1 MSLNSI
7 MSSPFFLPFV
17 LPFLGVIITAYV
29 KVTPLSKSFFDGSR
43 DDYNLGFDFA
53 IAAHII
59 FIVEISNMLKN
70 TKNQIYISKYFNS
83 ILIGTGAF
91 ICLSIICLELVKK
104 FGVEESVVEIKE
116 PNGEFKESKPKRY
129 NLKAFII
136 SWIFG
141 LVWSVLVVFYA
152 ISIGEYK

>member
-1 MSLNSI
+1 
-7 MSSPFFLPFV
+7 
-17 LPFLGVIITAYV
+17 
-29 KVTPLSKSFFDGSR
+29 
-43 DDYNLGFDFA
+43 
-53 IAAHII
+53 
-59 FIVEISNMLKN
+59 
-70 TKNQIYISKYFNS
+70 
-83 ILIGTGAF
+83 
-91 ICLSIICLELVKK
+91 ICLELVKK